1 MLSITI
7 SVFVTYISP
16 KPNSVIWDNMSI
28 FRQGNSPFD
37 MPKDRIVYTELYI
50 YLSIFFE

>member
-1 MLSITI
+1 MLSVTI
-7 SVFVTYISP
+7 SVFVTYMSP

-37 MPKDRIVYTELYI
+37 IPKDRIVYAELYI
-50 YLSIFFE
+50 YLGIVYK